1 MDRQLLQL
9 QVGEINILSNKKLDS
24 IISSSKF
31 KLIPME
37 MQNKILDLRD
47 LIDRY

>member
-9 QVGEINILSNKKLDS
+9 QTEEISLLSHKKLDS
-24 IISSSKF
+24 IIASKGF
-31 KLIPME
+31 KHIPKNF
-37 MQNKILDLRD
+37 QNKILDLRD